1 MLGLLLIKALAKSI
15 ILVIRGGKVGLIP
28 EDKVNQIIDSS
39 DIIAVIGEYV
49 DLKKSGSSYKGL
61 CPFHNEKTPSFT
73 VDEKKQLFHCFGCG
87 AGGNV
92 VSFIM
97 QKEGLSYPEALK
109 YLADKS
115 GIKITYSK
123 DDRKND
129 ELKRFYDIN
138 RDIMMFFYKNLLT
151 ERKAQNYLRQRG
163 LKSSI
168 VNTFM
173 LGYAKDSWDDLVK
186 YVSEKDYL
194 LEDIEKLG
202 LIKKS
207 KSGNYYDK
215 YRDRLIFPIINHYGK
230 IIGFGGRAISGQ
242 MPKYL
247 NSPESEVFK
256 KRYNLYGLNV
266 FKKQNKRDII
276 LVEGYMDVIALNNR
290 GVDLAVA
297 SLGTAF
303 THEQARLLSR
313 YADNIYICYDS
324 DQAGVKATNR
334 AIEIFLDEDIRPKII
349 SLEEGLDPDDYIK
362 KYGKDAFL
370 DKMDQ
375 ALDVYN
381 YKYNKILDIY
391 SKAKD
396 NEKLEKLDLFVEFI
410 ASIKSDLTRDIFIN
424 NVHKLLNI
432 EKQTLKDAVVRY
444 NQNHRQS
451 NKDKGY
457 NYKNKNF
464 NQEKVIVN
472 NKKTNISTNELE
484 TLRLFYHQRDKYEE
498 EKEFFDEVL
507 KDEKVLA
514 LKQYLETN
522 NIDKEI
528 YGKFSSDFYY
538 LINYVN
544 NHKNKIVVEELKDR
558 IELENRKKLLNKLRS
573 KNSHSKL
580 GGD

>member
-1 MLGLLLIKALAKSI
+1 M
-15 ILVIRGGKVGLIP
+15 GLIP
-28 EDKVNQIIDSS
+28 EEKVNQIIESS

-109 YLADKS
+109 YLANKT
-115 GIKITYSK
+115 GIKINYRQ
-123 DDRKND
+123 DGENN
-129 ELKRFYDIN
+129 ENLKRFYDIN
-138 RDIMMFFYKNLLT
+138 RDIMMYFYKNLLT
-151 ERKAQNYLRQRG
+151 DRKAQSYLKTRG

-173 LGYAKDSWDDLVK
+173 LGYAKNSWDDLVK
-186 YVSEKDYL
+186 FVTEKDYL

-207 KSGNYYDK
+207 QKGSYYDK

-247 NSPESEVFK
+247 NSPESKIFK

-276 LVEGYMDVIALNNR
+276 LVEGYMDVIALNNK
-290 GVDLAVA
+290 GVDFAVA

-303 THEQARLLSR
+303 TKEQAKLLSR

-324 DQAGVKATNR
+324 DEAGLKATNR
-334 AIEIFLDEDIRPKII
+334 AIEIFLDLDIKPKII

-362 KYGKDAFL
+362 KYGKDSFIQ
-370 DKMDQ
+370 KMNDS
-375 ALDVYN
+375 LDVYN

-396 NEKLEKLDLFVEFI
+396 NEKLDILDLFVEFI
-410 ASIKSDLTRDIFIN
+410 ASIKSDLTKDIFIN
-424 NVHKLLNI
+424 NVHKLFNI
-432 EKQTLKDAVVRY
+432 DKQTLKDTVVRY
-444 NQNHRQS
+444 NQNHRQ
-451 NKDKGY
+451 NNNNKGY
-457 NYKNKNF
+457 NYKNNQSTKN
-464 NQEKVIVN
+464 KVIVEN
-472 NKKTNISTNELE
+472 NKTSISPNELE
-484 TLRLFYHQRDKYEE
+484 TLRLFYHEREKYDDDR
-498 EKEFFDEVL
+498 EFFDDVL
-507 KDEKVLA
+507 KDRKVLA
-514 LKQYLETN
+514 LKKYLETN
-522 NIDKEI
+522 NIDEEI
-528 YGKFSSDFYY
+528 YNKFSSEFHY
-538 LINYVN
+538 LIKYVN
-544 NHKNKIVVEELKDR
+544 DYTNQIVVDELKDR
-558 IELENRKKLLNKLRS
+558 IELENRKKLLKKLRS

-580 GGD
+580 GGN